1 MENTNQTSGKTTLS
15 PIFLFLSIT
24 FVVCLIVSNIFV
36 PRTWHLWGGFQ
47 LTAGVLIFPIS
58 YIINDCL
65 TEVYGY
71 RKARMVIWMGF
82 AMSVFVALMSYLAV
96 RLPMPPSVDDMA
108 TQNAGH
114 FNAIFNNIPRVTI
127 ASLLAFVCGSM
138 ANSWV
143 MSKMKVATEGKGFFA
158 RAIISSLVGESIDSV
173 IFFPIA
179 MFGIMK
185 WYDVFMI
192 MVTQVIVKTV
202 YEIIILPVTALV
214 VKQLKKKEGLD
225 TFDAK
230 SEYLPLW
237 MRKLKS
243 QQGE

>member
-1 MENTNQTSGKTTLS
+1 MENKQQTQGQTLS
-15 PIFLFLSIT
+15 PIFLFLAIT

-36 PRTWHLWGGFQ
+36 PRTWQLWGGFQ

-71 RKARMVIWMGF
+71 RKARMVIWMAF
-82 AMSVFVALMSYLAV
+82 AMSVFVALMSFLAV
-96 RLPMPPSVDDMA
+96 RLPMPPEADGRA
-108 TQNAGH
+108 AENAGH
-114 FNAIFNNIPRVTI
+114 FNVLFDNIPRVTI

-143 MSKMKVATEGKGFFA
+143 MSKMKVATAGKGFFA

-179 MFGIMK
+179 MFGIMN
-185 WYDVFMI
+185 WYDVLMI
-192 MVTQVIVKTV
+192 MITQVIVKTV

-225 TFDAK
+225 TFDTK

-237 MRKLKS
+237 MRRLKG
-243 QQGE
+243 QEE